1 MKGKLPC
8 QSDLSLFEPHL
19 MQVVDRGHPLAVFAE
34 TFPWGALESDY
45 SGLYSDKG
53 APAKPIRLM
62 AGLLILKQLFK
73 GSDEGT
79 LIEWCRDPYFQY
91 ICGGNV
97 MTGKMPCSPS
107 DLTYFRKRIGKERM
121 SMLLELSADLQRKA
135 GTGRLKVC
143 DDMRPGQEN
152 FVYSVEAA
160 PCNGFLKYISKLAG
174 KFPMVFSGK
183 ARMH

>member
-1 MKGKLPC
+1 MKGKSPC

-19 MQVVDRGHPLAVFAE
+19 MQVVDRDHPLAVFAE
-34 TFPWGALESDY
+34 IFPWDKLESHY
-45 SGLYSDKG
+45 AVLYSDKG

-97 MTGKMPCSPS
+97 MTGKTPCSAS

-121 SMLLELSADLQRKA
+121 SALLELSSVYQRKS
-135 GTGRLKVC
+135 GTGRLIVFEEH
-143 DDMRPGQEN
+143 RPGQEN
-152 FVYSVEAA
+152 FYYTVKTA
-160 PCNGFLKYISKLAG
+160 PYHVLMKRLSKIAG
-174 KFPMVFSGK
+174 RFPVVFQGS
-183 ARMH
+183 ARRF